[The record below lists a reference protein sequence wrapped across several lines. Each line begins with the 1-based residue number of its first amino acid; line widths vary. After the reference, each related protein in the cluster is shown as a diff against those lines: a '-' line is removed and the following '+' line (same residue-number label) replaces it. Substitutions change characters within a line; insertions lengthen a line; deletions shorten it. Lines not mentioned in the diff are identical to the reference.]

1 MPQTKAVVERG
12 FSKMGQIMI
21 KKRCL
26 LDDNSFDLLMCISH
40 NKENLTMKDT
50 TQVMVFG
57 LDFPKEESSVISC
70 EYHRKNTTVETII
83 IFELHCIDHS
93 YSIKNIQTIS
103 FGRYFLF

>member
-1 MPQTKAVVERG
+1 MKAVVERS

-26 LDDNSFDLLMCISH
+26 LDDNSLDLLMRISH

-57 LDFPKEESSVISC
+57 LDFQKEESSVISC
-70 EYHRKNTTVETII
+70 EYHRKNITVETII
-83 IFELHCIDHS
+83 FQLHCIDHG
-93 YSIKNIQTIS
+93 YSIKNIQTVS
-103 FGRYFLF
+103 LCRYFLF